1 MPAPEPNAA
10 TEPSN
15 VAQLLLYYL
24 QLEKAKCLFGI
35 PGGALARI
43 LQTLR
48 EPEQRKFFR
57 YIVCRHETGAAY
69 MAEGYFRATGRPGV
83 VLATSG
89 PGATNALTGTL
100 TAQFGGSA
108 LITITGEPREEF
120 LGRGYLQEGIETGL
134 NIDAIYTAAASYSAI
149 LTNPTSAKTLIEQAL
164 RDAMSIPRYAVH
176 LSIPDDIAAADFP
189 KSGDGI
195 APLPKTTK
203 AYRSVTQGA
212 PDSNDITEVCDLL
225 QRAKHPLIF
234 LGSGCRDALRNDSN
248 AARAL
253 RSLVERYA
261 IPVMTTMDGK
271 GLFPES
277 HEFSFRTYGFA
288 SCRWPHHWLGS
299 DNREPRLDALLVIG
313 SALGELSTNKWY
325 SKLIPEEGK
334 TFIQVDIEPRV
345 LGRGFNVTHGIV
357 ADAGEFMRAVSDCLL
372 SRNANDDLVFMREVA
387 VKQIKK
393 ESPFAQKSD
402 YQSGDYW
409 SDYYA
414 DEKAEPIEPAALVRV
429 VQQNFLEEKNGE
441 TMIFIDSGNCVG
453 WGAHYFVVDPPNE
466 YHSTLGMGPMGF
478 GVAGVI
484 GAKLGKTEA
493 GNKKCVCLALVGD
506 GAFLMH
512 GAELSTAAAHKVGA
526 IWIVLADDDLR
537 MVTQG
542 MAQYVTYDPNFDP
555 ADSKFNFEGLYRLGK
570 PDLVKFAA
578 SLGAEARE
586 ASNLKQLRGA
596 VLSAKTGAK
605 EGKPQVVV
613 AHIDPRR
620 VPPYY
625 LPPYTRSPQPKK
637 GPPRVDQE
645 RQTS

>member
-1 MPAPEPNAA
+1 MSG
-10 TEPSN
+10 TERSDGPSN
-15 VAQLLLYYL
+15 VAELLLYYFK
-24 QLEKAKCLFGI
+24 LERAKCLFGV

-43 LQTLR
+43 LQALA

-57 YIVCRHETGAAY
+57 YIVCRHESGAAY
-69 MAEGYFRATGRPGV
+69 MAEGYFRATGCPGV
-83 VLATSG
+83 VLVTSG

-108 LITITGEPREEF
+108 LITITGEPGEEF

-134 NIDAIYTAAASYSAI
+134 NIDSIYAAATSYSAT
-149 LTNPTSAKTLIEQAL
+149 LTNPISAKTFIEQAM

-176 LSIPDDIAAADFP
+176 LSIPDDIAAAELP
-189 KSGDGI
+189 KDKDGKLT
-195 APLPKTTK
+195 PLPKTTER
-203 AYRSVTQGA
+203 YRSLPRGV
-212 PDSNDITEVCDLL
+212 PCSDDVREVCNLL
-225 QRAKHPLIF
+225 QNAKRPLIF
-234 LGSGCRDALRNDSN
+234 LGSGCRDALRDLKT
-248 AARAL
+248 AGAL
-253 RSLVERYA
+253 CSLIERHA

-277 HEFSFRTYGFA
+277 HDFSFRTYGFA
-288 SCRWPHHWLGS
+288 SCRWPHRWLEPDKS
-299 DNREPRLDALLVIG
+299 EPRLDTLLVIG
-313 SALGELSTNKWY
+313 SALGQLSTNKWY
-325 SKLIPEEGK
+325 PKLIPDDDGP
-334 TFIQVDIEPRV
+334 FIQVDIEPRV
-345 LGRGFNVTHGIV
+345 IGRAFNATHGII
-357 ADAGEFMRAVSDCLL
+357 ADAGEFVRSLADCLL
-372 SRNANDDLVFMREVA
+372 SRAPDPDLVFMREIA

-393 ESPFAQKSD
+393 ESPFAQKDD
-402 YQSGDYW
+402 YQSSDYW

-414 DEKAEPIEPAALVRV
+414 DEKKEPIEPAALIRV
-429 VQQNFLEEKNGE
+429 LQQNFLDDKNGE

-493 GNKKCVCLALVGD
+493 GKKDCVCLALVGD
-506 GAFLMH
+506 GAFLMQ
-512 GAELSTAAAHKVGA
+512 GAEVSTASAHNVGA

-542 MAQYVTYDPNFDP
+542 MAQYVTYDPKFDP
-555 ADSKFNFEGLYRLGK
+555 KDPKFDFEGLYRLGK

-578 SLGAEARE
+578 SLGADARE
-586 ASNLKQLRGA
+586 ASNLKQLRDAVQAAKKGA
-596 VLSAKTGAK
+596 QR
-605 EGKPQVVV
+605 GKPQVVV

-625 LPPYTRSPQPKK
+625 LPPYTPRRQKPKEG
-637 GPPRVDQE
+637 GPYDQE
-645 RQTS
+645 RQSS

>member
-1 MPAPEPNAA
+1 MTGAELNNGVTA
-10 TEPSN
+10 PSN

-24 QLEKAKCLFGI
+24 KLEQAKYLFGV

-43 LQTLR
+43 LQTLQ

-83 VLATSG
+83 VLVTSG

-108 LITITGEPREEF
+108 LITITGEPSEEF
-120 LGRGYLQEGIETGL
+120 LGRGYLQEGVETGL
-134 NIDAIYTAAASYSAI
+134 NIDSIYTAAASYSAN

-176 LSIPDDIAAADFP
+176 LSVPDDIAGAELP
-189 KSGDGI
+189 KDKDGRPT
-195 APLPKTTK
+195 PLPKTTEG
-203 AYRSVTQGA
+203 YRSLPRGA
-212 PDSNDITEVCDLL
+212 PCSDDVREVCNVL
-225 QRAKHPLIF
+225 QKAKRPLIF
-234 LGSGCRDALRNDSN
+234 LGDGCRDALRDVKT
-248 AARAL
+248 AEAL
-253 RSLVERYA
+253 CSMVEKYA
-261 IPVMTTMDGK
+261 VPVMTTMDGK
-271 GLFPES
+271 GLFPET
-277 HEFSFRTYGFA
+277 HEFSLRVYGFA
-288 SCRWPHHWLGS
+288 SCRWPHHWLDPAKS
-299 DNREPRLDALLVIG
+299 EPRYDALLVIG
-313 SALGELSTNKWY
+313 SALGQLSTNKWY
-325 SKLIPEEGK
+325 PKLIPEGQGP
-334 TFIQVDIEPRV
+334 FIQVDIEPRV
-345 LGRGFNVTHGIV
+345 IGRAFNVTRGVI
-357 ADAGEFMRAVSDCLL
+357 ADAGEFLRSLSDSLL
-372 SRNANDDLVFMREVA
+372 SREPNQDLVFMREVA

-393 ESPFAQKSD
+393 ISPFAQRDD
-402 YQSGDYW
+402 YQSSDYW
-409 SDYYA
+409 SDYYS
-414 DEKAEPIEPAALVRV
+414 DETKDMIEPAALVRV
-429 VQQNFLEEKNGE
+429 LQQNFLEDKNAE

-453 WGAHYFVVDPPNE
+453 WGAHYFVIDPPNE

-493 GNKKCVCLALVGD
+493 GKKDCVCLALVGD

-512 GAELSTAAAHKVGA
+512 GAEISTAAAHNVGA

-555 ADSKFNFEGLYRLGK
+555 NDPKFDFEGLYRLGK
-570 PDLVKFAA
+570 PDLVKFAV

-586 ASNLKQLRGA
+586 ASNLEQLRDA
-596 VLSAKTGAK
+596 VRSAKKGAQK
-605 EGKPQVVV
+605 GKPQVVV

-625 LPPYTRSPQPKK
+625 LPPYAPRPQPKK
-637 GPPRVDQE
+637 GVPCDQE